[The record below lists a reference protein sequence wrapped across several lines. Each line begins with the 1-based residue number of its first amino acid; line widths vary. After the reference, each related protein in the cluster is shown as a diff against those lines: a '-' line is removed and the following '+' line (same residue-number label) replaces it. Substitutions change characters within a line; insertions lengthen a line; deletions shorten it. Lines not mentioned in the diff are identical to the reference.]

1 MSKKDKIM
9 VLRLLL
15 LFAITAYIVYTKGS
29 WSINDNVIVYI
40 LLAVAITGIY
50 LVGNVYWVDTTPDE
64 LKSDVS
70 EDIMYD
76 NWGNR
81 SMNME
86 SRNEK

>member
-29 WSINDNVIVYI
+29 WSISDNVIVYI

-64 LKSDVS
+64 LKSDVL
-70 EDIMYD
+70 EDIIYD